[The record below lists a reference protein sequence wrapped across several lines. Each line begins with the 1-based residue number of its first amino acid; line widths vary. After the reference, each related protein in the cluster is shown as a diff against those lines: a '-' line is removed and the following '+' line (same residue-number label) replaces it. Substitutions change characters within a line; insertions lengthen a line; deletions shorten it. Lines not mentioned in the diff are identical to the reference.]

1 MQAASVESLVFI
13 HKGALLYR
21 EKINNNQ
28 MITEVPPARQ
38 SVKKFAIIATIK
50 PRAKVSIQREQ
61 IFVLGQVKGAL
72 YS

>member
-1 MQAASVESLVFI
+1 
-13 HKGALLYR
+13 
-21 EKINNNQ
+21 

-50 PRAKVSIQREQ
+50 PRAKVSIEREQ
-61 IFVLGQVKGAL
+61 IVVLGQVKGAL